1 MLSREKFVLP
11 DKSTL
16 CQITIELGC
25 KTKEGIEEKVREV
38 VIHDVG
44 HYFGLSDKRPRE
56 LESEEGRE

>member
-1 MLSREKFVLP
+1 VLP

-16 CQITIELGC
+16 CQIPIKLGC
-25 KTKEGIEEKVREV
+25 KTKEGIEGKVREV
-38 VIHDVG
+38 VIHNVG